1 MLTPTQHRPVISGSP
16 PSVPRLLL
24 QSLKARHTLLD
35 GGWWPRSNDP
45 VAELPGLILALD
57 DYRGPVHHI
66 MLGATGWRSRPHL
79 LEVAGRAIRL
89 AWYTSMPADSLTAI
103 STNGAR
109 VDLLVVPPGVNMPT
123 AWAAIG
129 MAAQHD
135 NTTHAPDL
143 ITAADRLLLPP
154 DTAAETDW
162 ESEGGRPGPAEAA
175 PDRPRRVPVAR
186 AGA

>member
-1 MLTPTQHRPVISGSP
+1 MLTPTQRRPVVSDTP

-24 QSLKARHTLLD
+24 QSLTAHHAVLD
-35 GGWWPRSNDP
+35 GGWWPRCNDP

-57 DYRGPVHHI
+57 DYRGPIHHV
-66 MLGATGWRSRPHL
+66 MLGATGWKNRPHL

-89 AWYTSMPADSLTAI
+89 EWFTSMPADSLAAI

-129 MAAQHD
+129 LAAQHA
-135 NTTHAPDL
+135 NITHAADL
-143 ITAADRLLLPP
+143 ITAAERLLLDP
-154 DTAAETDW
+154 DNADW
-162 ESEGGRPGPAEAA
+162 APEGGR
-175 PDRPRRVPVAR
+175 R
-186 AGA
+186 